1 MVERSGGSGDE
12 VNEQFVMDLIE
23 FGFGEY
29 EARLALKVSRNDKE
43 QAVELLVSG
52 GASIES
58 LEALAQFAKINKDD
72 HPPVQ

>member
-43 QAVELLVSG
+43 
-52 GASIES
+52 
-58 LEALAQFAKINKDD
+58 
-72 HPPVQ
+72 

>member
-1 MVERSGGSGDE
+1 MVEATG
-12 VNEQFVMDLIE
+12 VNEAYVKDLVE

-52 GASIES
+52 GADIEA
-58 LEALAQFAKINKDD
+58 LEALAASAKINKEEDD
-72 HPPVQ
+72 LN